1 MNWSILG
8 TPGNYNQF
16 FMDARWFLCS
26 SQTFGA
32 QHNAESSANSGLKRG
47 LLGRGPWFFQSTY
60 GWWTLRMSQSNSRIW
75 QPAMLPPFTTFHH
88 LSPPFTTV
96 FAMNIWTLAI
106 WIPKIWLRQNGHS
119 TRTSLKWLQVPSGKQ
134 TKSYWQ
140 CPFIVSFP
148 IKKCE
153 FP

>member
-8 TPGNYNQF
+8 SPGNYNQF

-47 LLGRGPWFFQSTY
+47 LLGRGPWFFSIH
-60 GWWTLRMSQSNSRIW
+60 IW
-75 QPAMLPPFTTFHH
+75 LVNPAHVTEQFKDLAASHVTTFHH

-134 TKSYWQ
+134 TKSYWTW
-140 CPFIVSFP
+140 PFIVSFP
-148 IKKCE
+148 IKNCD

>member
-1 MNWSILG
+1 MCRDYELIHFGKPWKLQPVFHGCKVIPL
-8 TPGNYNQF
+8 QF
-16 FMDARWFLCS
+16 ANFCGSAQRWIF
-26 SQTFGA
+26 SQQWAEAWFAGEGPMVFFNPHMAGEPCACHRAIQGFG
-32 QHNAESSANSGLKRG
+32 
-47 LLGRGPWFFQSTY
+47 
-60 GWWTLRMSQSNSRIW
+60 SQ
-75 QPAMLPPFTTFHH
+75 PCYH

-134 TKSYWQ
+134 TKSYWKW
-140 CPFIVSFP
+140 PFIVSFP
-148 IKKCE
+148 IKNCD

>member
-8 TPGNYNQF
+8 SPGNYNQF

-47 LLGRGPWFFQSTY
+47 LLGRGPWFFFNPHMAGEPCACHRAIQ
-60 GWWTLRMSQSNSRIW
+60 GFGSQ
-75 QPAMLPPFTTFHH
+75 PCYH

-134 TKSYWQ
+134 TKSYWKW
-140 CPFIVSFP
+140 PFIVSFP
-148 IKKCE
+148 IKNCD